1 MRINAEPSQ
10 YWFCP
15 SFKRLSRISGGQ
27 FTLKATGT
35 GSFTELRTVPI
46 VRMASMN

>member
-10 YWFCP
+10 HGFSP
-15 SFKRLSRISGGQ
+15 SFKRFARMSGGQ
-27 FTLKATGT
+27 FTLKANGT
-35 GSFTELRTVPI
+35 GSFAELRTVPI